1 MIGAISPV
9 NIVKFNGFGNFE
21 LWQRRVKDMLVQ
33 HGLVKALTGKQP
45 EGTNDTE
52 WKDLETRAT
61 LTIRMCLADEVMYH
75 VMDEKSP
82 VAIWLKLESRYMSK
96 PLTNNLILKKKL
108 YGLKMTK
115 GSTLDQ
121 HINVFNQIISDLNI
135 VDVKFI
141 EEGMTL
147 ILLNSI
153 PESYDNLVTTLM
165 WGKETLEFEEIT
177 SLYYPLIKG
186 RKAVM
191 GVHWVKGLLPRVIRS
206 VGETSLGVSRVET
219 NLNPN

>member
-52 WKDLETRAT
+52 WKDSETRAT
-61 LTIRMCLADEVMYH
+61 STIKMCLANEVMYH

-96 PLTNNLILKKKL
+96 PLTNKLILKKKL
-108 YGLKMTK
+108 YGLKMTE
-115 GSTLDQ
+115 GSILDQ
-121 HINVFNQIISDLNI
+121 HINVFNQIISDLNL
-135 VDVKFI
+135 VDVKFV

-147 ILLNSI
+147 ILLNSL

-177 SLYYPLIKG
+177 GALLFFNQRKKG
-186 RKAVM
+186 SDGSSQGEGLVA
-191 GVHWVKGLLPRVIRS
+191 KG
-206 VGETSLGVSRVET
+206 
-219 NLNPN
+219 N